1 MKSPEFNIEE
11 IRQKHAWQIPAWG
24 DSLLELGKW
33 MDDVEGRLIREG
45 KLKIVKGKYRWL
57 DKKPVKAEK

>member
-1 MKSPEFNIEE
+1 MTSPEFNIEE
-11 IRQKHAWQIPAWG
+11 IRAKHAWRIPAWG

-45 KLKIVKGKYRWL
+45 KLKIVKGKYVKL
-57 DKKPVKAEK
+57 DQKPVNPEK